1 MDSITLDLEGVAA
14 VHVSSRRRGIV
25 ARAVEGDGG
34 ALAGGGLDAVR
45 VARDG
50 DRLTITEPRAEDGG
64 GEAEDGGGQA
74 AGALE
79 LSLPAGRA
87 WDLAAQT
94 GNGSVLA
101 AGFDGTVRVRTANG
115 AVTLQDLSG
124 TAEVRCANG
133 SIDAER
139 ISGQINVSA
148 ANGKV
153 TVRDAELTGGK
164 FHTANGRVAL
174 QFRPSGDGKVAV
186 MSGSGRVLLALPPDA
201 DATASVKSRGRL
213 VNRLGSSVVTT
224 GPGFAQVALGSGAF
238 SIFVHTLGRCEL
250 VCFDDFDDKERR
262 ADDRAFAE
270 DDGRSWDDPDFAF
283 EIPPEMW
290 EFLKD
295 MRGYGLKFGKL
306 GEEISRQVFEAFGR
320 GGFGPGGGRR
330 RGGRRWSEHRGPGR
344 RAGGA
349 GCGEGSGRGG
359 DAAKPERHDAAA
371 GTEEEV
377 KLVLEMLKEG
387 KLSAEEATRLIGAL
401 RR

>member
-1 MDSITLDLEGVAA
+1 MDRITLDLEGAAA
-14 VHVSSRRRGIV
+14 VDVSSRRRGIV
-25 ARAVEGDGG
+25 ARAVEGSEGT
-34 ALAGGGLDAVR
+34 LAGGGLDAVR
-45 VARDG
+45 VERDG
-50 DRLTITEPRAEDGG
+50 DRLSITEPRAEGGG
-64 GEAEDGGGQA
+64 GEA

-87 WDLAAQT
+87 WDLAART
-94 GNGSVLA
+94 GNGRVLA

-139 ISGQINVSA
+139 ISGKLNVSA

-164 FHTANGRVAL
+164 FHNANGRVAL
-174 QFRPSGDGKVAV
+174 QFRPSGAGKVAV

-250 VCFDDFDDKERR
+250 VCYDDFDSKERR
-262 ADDRAFAE
+262 ADDRAFA
-270 DDGRSWDDPDFAF
+270 DDHDRSWDDPDFSF

-320 GGFGPGGGRR
+320 GGFRPGPGGGRR
-330 RGGRRWSEHRGPGR
+330 RGGRRWSEHHGPGR
-344 RAGGA
+344 RAEAA
-349 GCGEGSGRGG
+349 GCGEGAGRAEGSG
-359 DAAKPERHDAAA
+359 DAEPQERRAAT